1 MNDNNSQK
9 RKKAVKHFRRFARE
23 WAMQF
28 LFQYDLTM
36 NIVLEKALNTFLTQ
50 LTDEELHSEIPDEK
64 VQKKAGKT
72 AKELIQGFIE
82 NRELIDDKISSFSRK
97 WTIDRMNIVD
107 RNIMRIATYE
117 MLFCNNVPPIVSIN
131 EAVEI
136 GKIFGTVNSAAFIN
150 GILNSLKDTLD
161 RPAREAVTE
170 TEESVIDNQK

>member
-1 MNDNNSQK
+1 MNENNSQK
-9 RKKAVKHFRRFARE
+9 KKKDIKHFKRFARE

-28 LFQYDLTM
+28 LFQYDLNTETD
-36 NIVLEKALNTFLTQ
+36 LEKALESFLTQ
-50 LTDEELHSEIPDEK
+50 LNDKEIHDKIPDEK
-64 VQKKAGKT
+64 AQKKAAKT
-72 AKELIQGFIE
+72 TKELVNGFLE
-82 NRELIDDKISSFSRK
+82 NKDQIDVKIASFSEK

-150 GILNSLKDTLD
+150 GILNSLKNTLN
-161 RPAREAVTE
+161 RPAREAVA
-170 TEESVIDNQK
+170 EENQ